1 MQQSWWAVVQAPR
14 RVVSGRASGGRG
26 PGGARCA
33 PCSPGTG
40 ALGARAE
47 FPDPAS
53 LSPPPFPPPSLFF
66 LSSLLPL
73 HFVLR

>member
-1 MQQSWWAVVQAPR
+1 M
-14 RVVSGRASGGRG
+14 SGRASGGRG

-53 LSPPPFPPPSLFF
+53 LSPLLLPSAFPL
-66 LSSLLPL
+66 LSLLPSL
-73 HFVLR
+73 LGRV

>member
-53 LSPPPFPPPSLFF
+53 LSAPPPSLRLPCSFSPPFF
-66 LSSLLPL
+66 TG
-73 HFVLR
+73 